1 MRVEGGGKRASH
13 RASVGGLTY
22 EEPRARGGRLV
33 GGEVLVDLVE
43 GEGGVTSPR
52 CLRR

>member
-1 MRVEGGGKRASH
+1 MKVEGGGKGVSH
-13 RASVGGLTY
+13 RASAGGLTY
-22 EEPRARGGRLV
+22 AEPRARGGRLV
-33 GGEVLVDLVE
+33 GGEVLADLVE